1 MTAAMFGLLGVLLGG
16 FITVIKEV
24 VFRRNKSQKD
34 LLYLSII
41 VSTELERFVSQCID
55 AVNDDGLYHGQRN
68 TQGCLEVQ
76 TASPGFVIDGMQ
88 VDWQTL
94 PANLLYEVLDL
105 PYQIEKAQQIISS
118 TFEYVATPPDY
129 DEGFWERSYQYSIL
143 GLKAADLVVR
153 LRIHSRVP
161 QRETSG
167 WTPLDAMRENIEKY
181 ERYRDSRT

>member
-1 MTAAMFGLLGVLLGG
+1 MTAALFGLLGVLLGG
-16 FITVIKEV
+16 FITTIKEV
-24 VFRRNKSQKD
+24 VFRRNKTQKD
-34 LLYLSII
+34 SLYLSII
-41 VSTELERFVSQCID
+41 VSTQLERFVSQCID

-68 TQGCLEVQ
+68 SHGCLDVQ
-76 TASPGFVIDGMQ
+76 TPSPSFLIDGVQ

-94 PANLLYEVLDL
+94 PANLMYEVLDL
-105 PYQIEKAQQIISS
+105 PYQIEKAQQIISN

-129 DEGFWERSYQYSIL
+129 DEGFGERSYQYSIL

-153 LRIHSRVP
+153 LRIHSKVP

-167 WTPLDAMRENIEKY
+167 WNPLDSMRENIEKY